1 MGISVPPAWDVNARV
16 QASLHQ
22 HEHPNMTDERLA
34 TMKAAAQSAFA
45 AAMRDR
51 RTDPELFELLVHI
64 DELVGPMAFV
74 LERDGQQ
81 RHWPL
86 PAFQAWLSGN

>member
-1 MGISVPPAWDVNARV
+1 MGISVSPAWDVNARV
-16 QASLHQ
+16 QASLRE

-34 TMKAAAQSAFA
+34 TMKAAAQSVFA

-51 RTDPELFELLVHI
+51 RTDPEPFELLVHV

-74 LERDGQQ
+74 VERGGAQ
-81 RHWPL
+81 RNWPL
-86 PAFQAWLSGN
+86 PAFQAWLSGK